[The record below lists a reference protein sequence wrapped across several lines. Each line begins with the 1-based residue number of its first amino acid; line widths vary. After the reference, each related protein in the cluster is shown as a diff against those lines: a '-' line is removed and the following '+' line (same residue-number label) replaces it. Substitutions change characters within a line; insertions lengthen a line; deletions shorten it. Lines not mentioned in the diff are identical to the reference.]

1 VILPEQNCVENKKN
15 TDATQKDC
23 IQCKHPLT
31 NYRIFT
37 DHRLSKSVTLLYLSN
52 EQLVQCDTQLAQL
65 KMNLSKKYHW
75 VSWDQGHLPCSLVHS
90 QYCSPKTIDPHSFQL
105 FFFDGIL

>member
-1 VILPEQNCVENKKN
+1 LKTKQITGTIQENF
-15 TDATQKDC
+15 

-31 NYRIFT
+31 NYRTFT
-37 DHRLSKSVTLLYLSN
+37 DHRLSMSVTLLYLSN

-90 QYCSPKTIDPHSFQL
+90 KYCSSKTMHPNSFQL